1 MQAKLSDAWM
11 QRFAGIGR
19 LYGQHALHL
28 LHVPMFVS
36 LGLVGSVFGPRRR
49 LHVQVLGASH

>member
-28 LHVPMFVS
+28 LHVPTFVS
-36 LGLVGSVFGPRRR
+36 LALVG
-49 LHVQVLGASH
+49 